1 MACEISSRWRPG
13 GICQMD
19 VIGRPRARHTG
30 VATFARVRPSK
41 FVRTAISNLSFS
53 TVNGS
58 ISLDL
63 PDDVDADVD
72 ARWVNGR
79 LETDLPLELIRRVSG
94 RSARRVLGDGG
105 PELNLRTV
113 NGSIP
118 LF

>member
-1 MACEISSRWRPG
+1 
-13 GICQMD
+13 MD
-19 VIGRPRARHTG
+19 VIGRPRARRTG
-30 VATFARVRPSK
+30 VTTFARVRPSK

-63 PDDVDADVD
+63 PDDVDADLD

-118 LF
+118 LS

>member
-1 MACEISSRWRPG
+1 MGAYLWI
-13 GICQMD
+13 
-19 VIGRPRARHTG
+19 
-30 VATFARVRPSK
+30 F
-41 FVRTAISNLSFS
+41 
-53 TVNGS
+53 
-58 ISLDL
+58 